1 MSQTRYQ
8 RSFTLKILGAMI
20 LIAVVPIVASLL
32 IFDRINQFNQDLQKE
47 AAESI
52 EGVSDIYR
60 SWVKAESARIEY
72 IKRNIELE
80 VNALVAQYQIT
91 HVSEIKQSTLLQSEL
106 KTLFDRIVNST
117 DLAVEIQLMY
127 NMEPLVHTGSSNLDK
142 NQYKRQIAA
151 IPIALRT
158 PG

>member
-1 MSQTRYQ
+1 MSKERYP

-60 SWVKAESARIEY
+60 SWVKAESARIEFD
-72 IKRNIELE
+72 LD
-80 VNALVAQYQIT
+80 LV
-91 HVSEIKQSTLLQSEL
+91 L
-106 KTLFDRIVNST
+106 
-117 DLAVEIQLMY
+117 
-127 NMEPLVHTGSSNLDK
+127 
-142 NQYKRQIAA
+142 
-151 IPIALRT
+151 
-158 PG
+158 